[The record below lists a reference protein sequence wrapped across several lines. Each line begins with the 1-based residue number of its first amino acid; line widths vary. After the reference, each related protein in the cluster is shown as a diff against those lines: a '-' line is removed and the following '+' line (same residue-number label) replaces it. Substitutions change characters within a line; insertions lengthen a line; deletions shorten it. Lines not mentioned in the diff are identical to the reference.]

1 MTFNK
6 KKISV
11 IFNIKNKSIT
21 KLNRKTRSKKNSNNN
36 KHGNIQWN
44 EDYNAINYFSKNWI
58 IESND
63 KYNDI

>member
-44 EDYNAINYFSKNWI
+44 EDYNAINYFSKN
-58 IESND
+58 
-63 KYNDI
+63 